1 MLIAPQ
7 TDPAPGLPWK
17 AGRVCGGGSGST
29 LAPKQQRARAAA
41 LTAVTWLASLI
52 AGCATPSADI
62 VPMPGDPAAYASWD
76 CERIFGESDLV
87 RHQAIDVAYAV
98 DSRVGSNL
106 VALGLGV
113 TMFWPALLAMR
124 PDGPEAVE
132 LADLKGRDAALR
144 TAAALRPCGPP
155 PDAMAANRLAALPI
169 TLGERLVFDERA
181 GDGGPAKTLTMTV
194 TALRRDQID
203 FSLQLDG
210 QLLGQPWRQD
220 LAGNP
225 VLDAPMPLIGWR
237 RLLKQDL
244 VLGQVLAGDLAAAGD
259 AQPGARVRGQVVA
272 IGPQVV
278 AGRAF
283 DVAVIE
289 LFGEAPTAGAGAGQ
303 GTEGSTR
310 LDGVMAVDRHSGV
323 LLRLELRCANPD
335 FAIRRRLLRVET
347 PAR

>member
-1 MLIAPQ
+1 MLIALQ
-7 TDPAPGLPWK
+7 LDPAPGLPWT
-17 AGRVCGGGSGST
+17 AGCACGGASGST
-29 LAPKQQRARAAA
+29 LAPKQQRPRAAA
-41 LTAVTWLASLI
+41 LTAVVLLAGLV

-155 PDAMAANRLAALPI
+155 PDAMAANRVAALPI

-244 VLGQVLAGDLAAAGD
+244 VLGQVLAGDLTAAGD
-259 AQPGARVRGQVVA
+259 AHPGARVRGQVVA

-323 LLRLELRCANPD
+323 LLRLELRCANPG

>member
-1 MLIAPQ
+1 
-7 TDPAPGLPWK
+7 
-17 AGRVCGGGSGST
+17 
-29 LAPKQQRARAAA
+29 
-41 LTAVTWLASLI
+41 
-52 AGCATPSADI
+52 
-62 VPMPGDPAAYASWD
+62 MPGDPAAYASWD

-155 PDAMAANRLAALPI
+155 PDAMAANRVAALPI

-237 RLLKQDL
+237 RLLKRDL
-244 VLGQVLAGDLAAAGD
+244 VLGQVLAGDLTAAGD
-259 AQPGARVRGQVVA
+259 AHPGARVRGQVVA

-323 LLRLELRCANPD
+323 LLRLELRCANPG

>member
-1 MLIAPQ
+1 MLIARAL
-7 TDPAPGLPWK
+7 DPAHGLPRT
-17 AGRVCGGGSGST
+17 AARACGGLVPATAPIGKALRALT
-29 LAPKQQRARAAA
+29 LAVSAG
-41 LTAVTWLASLI
+41 LVSLFT
-52 AGCATPSADI
+52 GCATSSADI
-62 VPMPGDPAAYASWD
+62 VPKPGDPAAYASWD
-76 CERIFGESDLV
+76 CERIFDESDLV

-124 PDGPEAVE
+124 PDGPEAAE

-155 PDAMAANRLAALPI
+155 PDAMAASRQAALPI
-169 TLGERLVFDERA
+169 ALGERLVFDERP
-181 GDGGPAKTLTMTV
+181 GDLGPTQTMTMTV
-194 TALRRDQID
+194 TALRRDQIE
-203 FSLQLDG
+203 FSVQLDG
-210 QLLGQPWRQD
+210 RALGQPWRQD

-225 VLDAPMPLIGWR
+225 VLDIPVPLIGWR

-244 VLGQVLAGDLAAAGD
+244 VLGQVLAGELAAAGD
-259 AQPGARVRGQVVA
+259 SQPGARVRGQVVA
-272 IGPQVV
+272 LGPQTV

-289 LFGEAPTAGAGAGQ
+289 LFGEAPTGGAGPGQ
-303 GTEGSTR
+303 GTDGSTR

-335 FAIRRRLLRVET
+335 FAVRRRLLRGER
-347 PAR
+347 PSS